1 MRFLKAC
8 LILSVTLHSFSAKS
22 AGAVGTLQIS
32 PTSAKPFWEGKPQLE
47 LKMREERA
55 VLVSVRTD
63 KGEKDKSADLFSING
78 VGHVRRDA
86 ETIFGLAKQFDRLKD
101 VSEVF
106 REVKFEPKTNRV
118 FVICEALG
126 YQARMLVKVDP
137 SKEPIRE
144 IRFKVI
150 EGHFEGLEGVMTFR
164 ELAKTETEVSFRARL
179 EAREIPIPRALV
191 GFALEV
197 LVQKVAVKMRTHFED
212 AVADKKAIL
221 N

>member
-1 MRFLKAC
+1 M
-8 LILSVTLHSFSAKS
+8 
-22 AGAVGTLQIS
+22 S
-32 PTSAKPFWEGKPQLE
+32 PCGSKPFWEGKPQLE
-47 LKMREERA
+47 LKLREERA

-63 KGEKDKSADLFSING
+63 KGEKDKAADLFSING

-86 ETIFGLAKQFDRLKD
+86 ETIFVLAKQFDRLKD

-126 YQARMLVKVDP
+126 YQARMLVQVDP

-150 EGHFEGLEGVMTFR
+150 EGHFEGLEGLMTFK
-164 ELAKTETEVSFRARL
+164 ELAKMETEVSFRARL
-179 EAREIPIPRALV
+179 EAREIPIPRVLV

-197 LVQKVAVKMRTHFED
+197 LVQKVAIKMRSHFED
-212 AVADKKAIL
+212 AAPEKKSHPPL
-221 N
+221 H